1 VVDAMAQAG
10 LFRMLAPA
18 SAGGLEAP
26 PAELVESVEALAR
39 GDGAAGWLVAVCATA
54 GLLTAYL
61 PPDRAGELFADP
73 TAIVGG
79 VFAPRGRGVA
89 VDGGGIEVTGRWPF
103 ASGCE
108 HCAWLLGGV
117 VVEGEPAPRLAV
129 APREEVTIHDTW
141 HVAGL
146 RATGSHD
153 IEMDGVL
160 IPAGRSASVFAGP
173 PTAGGPL
180 YAFPLFGL
188 LAIAIAACGLG
199 IARGALDSLM
209 ALAAAKTPSGATR
222 PMAARATVQADVAL
236 AEGALRAARGGLL
249 AAVDE
254 AWEAAQADGS
264 VSIAHR
270 TALRVAATH
279 AARTAA
285 DVTAQLLRLAGGSAI
300 YDSVT
305 LQRRWRDAVVAG
317 QHMLV
322 APPTLELT
330 GRLLLGVE
338 TDTAQL

>member
-1 VVDAMAQAG
+1 MAQAG

-73 TAIVGG
+73 TAIAGG

-89 VDGGGIEVTGRWPF
+89 AEGGGIEVTGRWPF

-117 VVEGEPAPRLAV
+117 MVEGEPAPRLAGR
-129 APREEVTIHDTW
+129 AAAQQVTIHDTW

-153 IEMDGVL
+153 IEMDHVL
-160 IPAGRSASVFAGP
+160 IPRRSQRVGLRGRADGRRPALRVPALRP
-173 PTAGGPL
+173 ARDRDR
-180 YAFPLFGL
+180 GL
-188 LAIAIAACGLG
+188 RARDRPWRARR
-199 IARGALDSLM
+199 ARGARRRQD
-209 ALAAAKTPSGATR
+209 ADRRHAPARRARDRAGGRRAAPRARCAPRAAACTR
-222 PMAARATVQADVAL
+222 PWTTPGR
-236 AEGALRAARGGLL
+236 RRRP
-249 AAVDE
+249 
-254 AWEAAQADGS
+254 DGS

-270 TALRVAATH
+270 TALRVTATH

-300 YDSVT
+300 YDGVT

>member
-1 VVDAMAQAG
+1 MAEAG
-10 LFRMLAPA
+10 LFRMLAPV
-18 SAGGLEAP
+18 SAGGLESP
-26 PAELVESVEALAR
+26 PAALVEAVEALGR

-61 PPDRAGELFADP
+61 PPERAGDLFADP
-73 TAIVGG
+73 TAITGG
-79 VFAPRGRGVA
+79 VFAPRGRAVA
-89 VDGGGIEVTGRWPF
+89 VDGGIEVTGRWPF

-117 VVEGEPAPRLAV
+117 VVEGESAPRLAA
-129 APREEVTIHDTW
+129 APREQVTIHDTW

-153 IEMDGVL
+153 IEMDRLL
-160 IPAGRSASVFAGP
+160 IPDGRSASVIADR
-173 PTAGGPL
+173 PTAPGPL

-199 IARGALDSLM
+199 IARGALDELVTL
-209 ALAAAKTPSGATR
+209 AGGKTPAGGTRPLAARGA
-222 PMAARATVQADVAL
+222 VQAEVASID
-236 AEGALRAARGGLL
+236 GAIRAARGGLL
-249 AAVDE
+249 SAVDE
-254 AWEAAQADGS
+254 AWEAAQSSGA
-264 VSIAHR
+264 VSTTHR
-270 TALRVAATH
+270 AALRITATH

-300 YDSVT
+300 YEGVT

-330 GRLLLGVE
+330 GRLLLGIE
-338 TDTAQL
+338 TDTTQL

>member
-1 VVDAMAQAG
+1 MAQAG

-73 TAIVGG
+73 AAIVGG

-89 VDGGGIEVTGRWPF
+89 AEGGGIEVTGRWPF

-117 VVEGEPAPRLAV
+117 MVEGEPAPRLAV
-129 APREEVTIHDTW
+129 APREQVTIHDTW

-153 IEMDGVL
+153 IEMDHVL
-160 IPAGRSASVFAGP
+160 IAPGRSASVFADA

-199 IARGALDSLM
+199 IARGALDSLV
-209 ALAAAKTPSGATR
+209 ALAGAKTPTAAPARSRHARPCRRTSRSPRAPCARRAAACTPPWTTPGRRRRRTARSRSPTARRCASRPRTR
-222 PMAARATVQADVAL
+222 RGPRPTSRRSCCARQAAARSTTAYAAAPL
-236 AEGALRAARGGLL
+236 A
-249 AAVDE
+249 
-254 AWEAAQADGS
+254 
-264 VSIAHR
+264 
-270 TALRVAATH
+270 
-279 AARTAA
+279 
-285 DVTAQLLRLAGGSAI
+285 
-300 YDSVT
+300 
-305 LQRRWRDAVVAG
+305 RRRVAG

>member
-1 VVDAMAQAG
+1 MAEAG

-18 SAGGLEAP
+18 SAGGLESE
-26 PAELVESVEALAR
+26 PAVLVESVEALAR
-39 GDGAAGWLVAVCATA
+39 GDGAAGWLVAVCSTA
-54 GLLTAYL
+54 GILTAYL
-61 PPDRAGELFADP
+61 PPERAGDLFADP
-73 TAIVGG
+73 LAITGG
-79 VFAPRGRGVA
+79 VFAPRGRGDR
-89 VDGGGIEVTGRWPF
+89 VDGGIQVTGRWPF

-117 VVEGEPAPRLAV
+117 MVEGEAAPRLAV
-129 APREEVTIHDTW
+129 APREQVTIHDTW

-153 IEMDGVL
+153 IEMDRLL
-160 IPAGRSASVFAGP
+160 IPDGHSASVLADQ

-199 IARGALDSLM
+199 IARGALNEL
-209 ALAAAKTPSGATR
+209 
-222 PMAARATVQADVAL
+222 VAL
-236 AEGALRAARGGLL
+236 AGGKTPAGGTRPLAARGAVQSEVAQVEGALRAARSGLL

-254 AWEAAQADGS
+254 AWEAAQATGA
-264 VSIAHR
+264 VTVAHR
-270 TALRVAATH
+270 TGLRVAATH

-285 DVTAQLLRLAGGSAI
+285 EVTTQLLRLAGGSAI
-300 YDSVT
+300 YDSVS

-338 TDTAQL
+338 TDTTQL